1 MSLRYACEEE
11 DERKTRKEPVEQ
23 QAEGQRGNWLGNMV
37 GQPKAR
43 RRCTGLTAGAC
54 CLGQDQVEAAG
65 IDKWGKLGQSKSV
78 GWVEARLWEVMEA
91 SLWTSWTVAC
101 QAPLSMG
108 FFPGKNTGVGCHF
121 LLQGI
126 FPTQGWN
133 PRLLF
138 GRQILYR

>member
-91 SLWTSWTVAC
+91 SL
-101 QAPLSMG
+101 
-108 FFPGKNTGVGCHF
+108 
-121 LLQGI
+121 
-126 FPTQGWN
+126 
-133 PRLLF
+133 R
-138 GRQILYR
+138 

>member
-91 SLWTSWTVAC
+91 SLWLRLTTEVLCKEESWM
-101 QAPLSMG
+101 P
-108 FFPGKNTGVGCHF
+108 
-121 LLQGI
+121 
-126 FPTQGWN
+126 GWN
-133 PRLLF
+133 ELGDWDWMYTRICLPMQETRV
-138 GRQILYR
+138 